1 MKTSVIIFVSM
12 FGSLA
17 GAREAGRLAT
27 ATMVS
32 STGVESPQLRA
43 VGRLNV
49 NTASRAQL
57 LKVPGLEA
65 NAVEAILEARLV
77 APIADLAKV
86 TALPDE
92 VAAHLKTEG
101 DSNFYR
107 VLQLP
112 LQHLDA
118 SRSVT
123 IR

>member
-1 MKTSVIIFVSM
+1 MKTSVIMFVSL
-12 FGSLA
+12 FGSMA
-17 GAREAGRLAT
+17 SAREAGRLAT

-32 STGVESPQLRA
+32 STGVEQPQLRA

-49 NTASRAQL
+49 NTASRTQL
-57 LKVPGLEA
+57 LKVPGLEPA
-65 NAVEAILEARLV
+65 AIEAILEARVV
-77 APIADLAKV
+77 APIADLAHV
-86 TALPDE
+86 TPLPEE
-92 VAAHLKTEG
+92 VAAHLKVDG

-123 IR
+123 LR